1 MQTFYLSSVKKL
13 TSLGGVRKMF
23 YIYLKTLKV
32 TIVREYLWFVAVLQ
46 LNVGFTMFI
55 YQTWKYFNKILL
67 FQRKL
72 WQYWKTNFTA
82 NFTSSNFS
90 QCSTNW
96 ETK

>member
-1 MQTFYLSSVKKL
+1 
-13 TSLGGVRKMF
+13 MF

-72 WQYWKTNFTA
+72 WQYWKANFTA

-90 QCSTNW
+90 QVRLTEKLSNLLAIAKKLLNTPVERVNF
-96 ETK
+96 